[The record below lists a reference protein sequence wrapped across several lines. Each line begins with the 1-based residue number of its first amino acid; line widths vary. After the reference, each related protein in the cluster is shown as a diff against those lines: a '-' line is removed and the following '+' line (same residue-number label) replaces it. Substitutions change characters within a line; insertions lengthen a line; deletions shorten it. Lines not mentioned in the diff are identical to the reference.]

1 MALETDEIKKINDLY
16 KELDQKELKIQS
28 IDNNLVTAQNTV
40 NFLNQSIENYK
51 EVISELSGKLDTVI
65 AKRDSILEEND
76 GIGGQGWYATP
87 HASKY
92 GGEIMIITGLD
103 NQAFCLNPFRKIN

>member
-1 MALETDEIKKINDLY
+1 MALEGDEIQKINDLY

-51 EVISELSGKLDTVI
+51 ELVSELSGKIDTIISQLDQLTKTSK
-65 AKRDSILEEND
+65 AK
-76 GIGGQGWYATP
+76 
-87 HASKY
+87 K
-92 GGEIMIITGLD
+92 
-103 NQAFCLNPFRKIN
+103 

>member
-1 MALETDEIKKINDLY
+1 DLY

-51 EVISELSGKLDTVI
+51 ELVSELSGKIDTVI
-65 AKRDSILEEND
+65 SQLDQLTKTSKAK
-76 GIGGQGWYATP
+76 
-87 HASKY
+87 K
-92 GGEIMIITGLD
+92 
-103 NQAFCLNPFRKIN
+103 

>member
-1 MALETDEIKKINDLY
+1 MALETQEIKKINDLY

-65 AKRDSILEEND
+65 DLLTKTSKAK
-76 GIGGQGWYATP
+76 
-87 HASKY
+87 K
-92 GGEIMIITGLD
+92 
-103 NQAFCLNPFRKIN
+103 

>member
-1 MALETDEIKKINDLY
+1 MALEGGEIQKINDLY

-51 EVISELSGKLDTVI
+51 ELVSELSGKIDTIISQLDQLTKTSK
-65 AKRDSILEEND
+65 AK
-76 GIGGQGWYATP
+76 
-87 HASKY
+87 K
-92 GGEIMIITGLD
+92 
-103 NQAFCLNPFRKIN
+103 

>member
-65 AKRDSILEEND
+65 DLLTKTSKAK
-76 GIGGQGWYATP
+76 
-87 HASKY
+87 K
-92 GGEIMIITGLD
+92 
-103 NQAFCLNPFRKIN
+103 

>member
-51 EVISELSGKLDTVI
+51 EVVSELSGKLDTVI
-65 AKRDSILEEND
+65 DLLTKTSKAK
-76 GIGGQGWYATP
+76 
-87 HASKY
+87 K
-92 GGEIMIITGLD
+92 
-103 NQAFCLNPFRKIN
+103 

>member
-1 MALETDEIKKINDLY
+1 MALEKTEIKKINDLY

-65 AKRDSILEEND
+65 DLLTKTSKAK
-76 GIGGQGWYATP
+76 
-87 HASKY
+87 K
-92 GGEIMIITGLD
+92 
-103 NQAFCLNPFRKIN
+103 

>member
-1 MALETDEIKKINDLY
+1 MALEKTEIKKINDLY

-51 EVISELSGKLDTVI
+51 EVVSELSEKMDTVI
-65 AKRDSILEEND
+65 SQLDLLTKTSKAK
-76 GIGGQGWYATP
+76 
-87 HASKY
+87 K
-92 GGEIMIITGLD
+92 
-103 NQAFCLNPFRKIN
+103 

>member
-1 MALETDEIKKINDLY
+1 MALEGDEIKKINDLY

-65 AKRDSILEEND
+65 DLLTKTSKAK
-76 GIGGQGWYATP
+76 
-87 HASKY
+87 K
-92 GGEIMIITGLD
+92 
-103 NQAFCLNPFRKIN
+103 

>member
-1 MALETDEIKKINDLY
+1 MALESDEIKKINDLY

-51 EVISELSGKLDTVI
+51 EIVSELSGKMDTVI
-65 AKRDSILEEND
+65 SHLDKL
-76 GIGGQGWYATP
+76 TK
-87 HASKY
+87 ASK
-92 GGEIMIITGLD
+92 
-103 NQAFCLNPFRKIN
+103 AKK

>member
-1 MALETDEIKKINDLY
+1 MALEGDEIKKINDLY

-51 EVISELSGKLDTVI
+51 ELVSELSGKIDTVI
-65 AKRDSILEEND
+65 SQLDQLTKTSKAK
-76 GIGGQGWYATP
+76 
-87 HASKY
+87 K
-92 GGEIMIITGLD
+92 
-103 NQAFCLNPFRKIN
+103 

>member
-1 MALETDEIKKINDLY
+1 MALEGGEIQKINDLY

-51 EVISELSGKLDTVI
+51 ELVSELSGKIDTVI
-65 AKRDSILEEND
+65 SQLDQLTKTSKAK
-76 GIGGQGWYATP
+76 
-87 HASKY
+87 K
-92 GGEIMIITGLD
+92 
-103 NQAFCLNPFRKIN
+103 

>member
-1 MALETDEIKKINDLY
+1 MALEGDEIKKINDLY

-51 EVISELSGKLDTVI
+51 EIVSELSGKMDTVI
-65 AKRDSILEEND
+65 SHLDQLTKTSKAK
-76 GIGGQGWYATP
+76 
-87 HASKY
+87 K
-92 GGEIMIITGLD
+92 
-103 NQAFCLNPFRKIN
+103 

>member
-1 MALETDEIKKINDLY
+1 MALEGEEIQKINDLY
-16 KELDQKELKIQS
+16 KELDTKELKIQS

-65 AKRDSILEEND
+65 DLLTKTSKAK
-76 GIGGQGWYATP
+76 
-87 HASKY
+87 K
-92 GGEIMIITGLD
+92 
-103 NQAFCLNPFRKIN
+103 

>member
-1 MALETDEIKKINDLY
+1 MALEKTEIKKINDLY

-51 EVISELSGKLDTVI
+51 EVVSELSGKLDTVI
-65 AKRDSILEEND
+65 DLLTKTSKAK
-76 GIGGQGWYATP
+76 
-87 HASKY
+87 K
-92 GGEIMIITGLD
+92 
-103 NQAFCLNPFRKIN
+103 

>member
-1 MALETDEIKKINDLY
+1 MALETQEIKKINDLY

-51 EVISELSGKLDTVI
+51 EIVSELSGKLDTVI
-65 AKRDSILEEND
+65 DLLTKTSKAK
-76 GIGGQGWYATP
+76 
-87 HASKY
+87 K
-92 GGEIMIITGLD
+92 
-103 NQAFCLNPFRKIN
+103 

>member
-51 EVISELSGKLDTVI
+51 EIVSELSGKLDTVI
-65 AKRDSILEEND
+65 DLLTKTSKAK
-76 GIGGQGWYATP
+76 
-87 HASKY
+87 K
-92 GGEIMIITGLD
+92 
-103 NQAFCLNPFRKIN
+103 

>member
-1 MALETDEIKKINDLY
+1 MALETQEIKKINDLY

-40 NFLNQSIENYK
+40 NFLNQSIESYK

-65 AKRDSILEEND
+65 DLLTKTSKAK
-76 GIGGQGWYATP
+76 
-87 HASKY
+87 K
-92 GGEIMIITGLD
+92 
-103 NQAFCLNPFRKIN
+103 

>member
-1 MALETDEIKKINDLY
+1 MALEGDEIQKINDLY

-51 EVISELSGKLDTVI
+51 ELVSELSGKIDTVI
-65 AKRDSILEEND
+65 SQLDQLTKTSKAK
-76 GIGGQGWYATP
+76 
-87 HASKY
+87 K
-92 GGEIMIITGLD
+92 
-103 NQAFCLNPFRKIN
+103 